1 MAKRVLTALGSD
13 PTQGFVML
21 NRSGTPIWASDS
33 VFSLVDFAANAAD
46 PFLDALHPD
55 DVELCSEIFG
65 VEREG
70 VADTTFGM
78 DRRFELIVR
87 IRSPRGGW
95 RPVALRLLN
104 LVHNPEVDGMLLQL
118 TLANQEHS
126 TVEAFDAAALGEPLD
141 EVLKSVL
148 ETLCSGG
155 SADVQAA
162 VFDEHE
168 RCIAAT
174 RGSGIAL
181 GELRMEAP
189 GSQSSGLDWI
199 SQSRS
204 SRHQAAAVSACW
216 RPIPTSQTSGPSP
229 GSSRVGSPDGSAC
242 LSKLSEH
249 AKNFGV
255 RPTATR

>member
-104 LVHNPEVDGMLLQL
+104 LVDNPEVDGMLL
-118 TLANQEHS
+118 A
-126 TVEAFDAAALGEPLD
+126 VDACE
-141 EVLKSVL
+141 
-148 ETLCSGG
+148 SGAQHRRGVRRG
-155 SADVQAA
+155 SARRTTRRSPQ
-162 VFDEHE
+162 E
-168 RCIAAT
+168 RPRNPLQWRIRQCAGRRVRRA
-174 RGSGIAL
+174 RAMHCGNPG
-181 GELRMEAP
+181 LRHRP
-189 GSQSSGLDWI
+189 G
-199 SQSRS
+199 
-204 SRHQAAAVSACW
+204 
-216 RPIPTSQTSGPSP
+216 
-229 GSSRVGSPDGSAC
+229 
-242 LSKLSEH
+242 
-249 AKNFGV
+249 
-255 RPTATR
+255 